1 MTKFYHG
8 TNAEGI
14 NGILSGRKIGHNYF
28 DGVGFY
34 LADCPFWANEHG
46 QYVLAFNN
54 IDESKLETDDTNDG
68 YFYRG
73 FLSIDNIS
81 EILISK
87 NDRRIALDVID
98 NIIKNYD

>member
-1 MTKFYHG
+1 MKTFYHG

-14 NGILSGRKIGHNYF
+14 NGIILDRKIGHNYF

-46 QYVLAFNN
+46 QYVLVFNN
-54 IDESKLETDDTNDG
+54 IDKSKLETDDNNDG

-81 EILISK
+81 EILISD
-87 NDRRIALDVID
+87 NDRRIVLDGID
-98 NIIKNYD
+98 SIIKSYE

>member
-1 MTKFYHG
+1 MRKFYHG

-14 NGILSGRKIGHNYF
+14 NGIISQGKIGVNYF
-28 DGVGFY
+28 GDIGFY

-54 IDESKLETDDTNDG
+54 IDESKLEIEDDNDG

-73 FLSIDNIS
+73 FLSVDNIS
-81 EILISK
+81 DILISE
-87 NDRRIALDVID
+87 NDRRIVLDGID
-98 NIIKNYD
+98 NIIKSYD